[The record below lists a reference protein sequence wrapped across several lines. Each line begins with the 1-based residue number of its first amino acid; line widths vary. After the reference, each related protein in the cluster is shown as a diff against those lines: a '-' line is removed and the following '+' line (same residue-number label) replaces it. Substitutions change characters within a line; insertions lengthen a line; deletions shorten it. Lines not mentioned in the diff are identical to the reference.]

1 MLGRSLEIKGREAA
15 GFSSNWGSLEL
26 SHILSNI
33 TRILWSPRTKGGR
46 VVQPHQGMF
55 VCTPSVLAALHLLHK
70 PLHVANKPTNR
81 FPQAGTDFEPWFS
94 PP

>member
-26 SHILSNI
+26 SHILNSI

-46 VVQPHQGMF
+46 VVQPHQGS
-55 VCTPSVLAALHLLHK
+55 VCVHSLCAGSTAPAAQTSVC
-70 PLHVANKPTNR
+70 
-81 FPQAGTDFEPWFS
+81 D
-94 PP
+94 

>member
-26 SHILSNI
+26 SHNLSSI
-33 TRILWSPRTKGGR
+33 TRVLWSPRTKAGR
-46 VVQPHQGMF
+46 AVQPGQGS
-55 VCTPSVLAALHLLHK
+55 VCVHSLRAGSTAPAAQHGADKPS
-70 PLHVANKPTNR
+70 NR
-81 FPQAGTDFEPWFS
+81 PPQAGTDAEPWVS